1 MSLRSQADRP
11 QFIIVIRTVISPVRG
26 RVGGTSPTL
35 PLTGLITPLIGQPA
49 AYVSHRPL
57 APSGGDAAAAGSPP
71 WWARRGRAGG
81 GGGPG
86 CLGLAASPL
95 VTQNPGHHP
104 TTTLPVLQHFVLW
117 LVVNTHQADKVSQRR
132 YRKDYHSE
140 EITKDRF
147 IRGYH
152 LLSGLEQ
159 LLLCYQ
165 YYR

>member
-1 MSLRSQADRP
+1 M
-11 QFIIVIRTVISPVRG
+11 IRTVISPVRG
-26 RVGGTSPTL
+26 RVGGTAPTL
-35 PLTGLITPLIGQPA
+35 PLTELITPLIGQPGRVCISPA
-49 AYVSHRPL
+49 AGSVWWRR
-57 APSGGDAAAAGSPP
+57 DAAAAGSPP